1 MAGKTAEPKQRFS
14 LSVDTWAVALALALV
29 VLVKLGVLTKVP
41 W

>member
-1 MAGKTAEPKQRFS
+1 MKEEKTKKRFS
-14 LSVDTWAVALALALV
+14 LSLDTWAVALALVLV

>member
-1 MAGKTAEPKQRFS
+1 MAEEKVARKRFS
-14 LSVDTWAVALALALV
+14 WSLDTWAVALALVLV

>member
-1 MAGKTAEPKQRFS
+1 MTEEKASKRFS
-14 LSVDTWAVALALALV
+14 LSVDTWAVALALVLV

>member
-1 MAGKTAEPKQRFS
+1 MADQKAEPKQRFS
-14 LSVDTWAVALALALV
+14 LSVDSWAVALALVLV

>member
-1 MAGKTAEPKQRFS
+1 MAEEKAKKRFNLS
-14 LSVDTWAVALALALV
+14 LDTWAVALALVLV